1 MFSLECLKPG
11 QPWPPDEEIARL
23 QEYRENMLLRKNSYK
38 ELSSSYP
45 DWYDINRLLREDDKK
60 QLKLFLGYFSY
71 ITRSHNALLWGTPPE
86 ITSDIEADKAI
97 LADLVKS
104 TGLKRVRKEVGWDV
118 SSLGNGIFKIF
129 REDDERVCIQANS
142 PDIWFPIVKEGSL
155 REIDK
160 HVLAI
165 EFERDKKFY
174 LKVEIHGKDEIEYRV
189 YSLNKSSATNL
200 KSQIDKQLPV
210 DDFYEHENA
219 SLSVD
224 GLSRIEENPA
234 GDFLIV
240 PVSNLRLS
248 NDIYGQSDYG
258 PDLKSILRALL
269 LRYTQRQRI
278 LDKHSDPNI
287 VAPRGAFKTWDPAL
301 EKNVARAGGRLIE
314 YDHDPGTTAPN
325 IYYLTWDAN
334 LSAVEKE
341 IRDLKSEFCTLS
353 GMPPQFFML
362 QSDGGAYSSA
372 ESGTAV
378 FYKSQNLLSRVADL
392 KEEFDEALQTVIRV
406 ATKLQGSE
414 IVPSIKWH
422 DGLKTPFAEKAQS
435 IGVLVTSGLLS
446 GEQGT
451 ILAMTELGYSQ
462 EMAEKVAMDS
472 SRQPGIM

>member
-1 MFSLECLKPG
+1 MFSLECLMPG
-11 QPWPPDEEIARL
+11 QPWPPDDEVARL

-38 ELSSSYP
+38 ELSSVFP

-86 ITSDIEADKAI
+86 ITSDNEADKAV

-129 REDDERVCIQANS
+129 REEDESICIQANS

-165 EFERDKKFY
+165 EFEREKKFY

-189 YSLNKSSATNL
+189 YSLNKSSATNI

-210 DDFYEHENA
+210 DDFYEHVNA
-219 SLSVD
+219 SLSDD

-258 PDLKSILRALL
+258 PDLKSILKEILS
-269 LRYTQRQRI
+269 RYTQINRI
-278 LDKHSDPNI
+278 LDKHTDPNI
-287 VAPRGAFKTWDPAL
+287 VAPCGSFKTWDPAL
-301 EKNVARAGGRLIE
+301 EKNVPRAGGRLIE
-314 YDHDPGTTAPN
+314 YDHDPGTSAPN
-325 IYYLTWDAN
+325 IYYLESGQLASNTNAAGEQIHR
-334 LSAVEKE
+334 LE
-341 IRDLKSEFCTLS
+341 LKFCALS
-353 GMPPQFFML
+353 GMPPQFFGL
-362 QSDGGAYSSA
+362 ELAGTA
-372 ESGTAV
+372 ESGTALY
-378 FYKSQNLLSRVADL
+378 YKMTNLLSRVADL

-406 ATKLQGSE
+406 ATKLQGAE

-422 DGLKTPFAEKAQS
+422 DGLKSPFSEKAMS
-435 IGVLVTSGLLS
+435 IATLVTSGLLS

-462 EMAEKVAMDS
+462 AMAEKVAMDS
-472 SRQPGIM
+472 SRQSGMM